1 VDTFELAEEKQT
13 SLFTTENTQRVE
25 RQKESPIFVIIGN
38 PPYNAGQINENDNSK
53 NRKYPVIDQKV
64 YETYAKDSKATLVNQ
79 LSDPYVKAIRF
90 ASDRI
95 GDEGIVAFVT
105 NNSFIDGI
113 AFDGMRKHLEGDFD
127 KIYHIN
133 LKGNA
138 RTSGERRRKEA
149 GNIFDDMIRV
159 SVGIT
164 FFIKNKNIS
173 KEEIEF
179 YIYSIDDYLKS
190 RQKKEFL
197 IDKQSFVNVNFEKRV
212 PTKNH
217 IWLNKGIREDFED
230 FIPIGS
236 KKAKRAKKKEEIQ
249 TIFKIYG
256 RGVCS
261 NGDAYVYNFN
271 EEKLKD
277 IAKGMVED
285 YNSQRDRWIR
295 EGQPKDL
302 RNFLDIDEKVLKWIR
317 HTKRS
322 LKRGLEA
329 TFDEEKIR
337 TAIYRPFCK
346 KYYYFERIFNEDLYR
361 IPKFFPTSE
370 SEKYNR
376 VICVKSRGMSKPFH
390 ALMVSCIPDVQFT
403 PNGQCFPF
411 YVYDDAGNATEN
423 ITDWCLEQFRDH
435 YGVGVDLCVNPNNT
449 KGEHTGSPLR
459 EITKWDIFYYVYAL
473 LHHPFYRKRYA
484 ANLKRELPRIP
495 FASNFFEFAEIGQKL
510 AALHIGYEDAD
521 EYPLDMIE
529 NPDEP
534 LDWRVEKMRIRN
546 KPKKYSRRKSRK
558 KGKSQKPSK
567 PAHIIYN
574 VFLTLGG
581 IPPETFDY
589 RLGNRSALEWI
600 VDRYRIKTDK
610 RSGITNDPN
619 RDDDPQYIVRLI
631 KKIVTVSLETVELV
645 EMLAEFNIEEGET
658 TK

>member
-1 VDTFELAEEKQT
+1 MA
-13 SLFTTENTQRVE
+13 
-25 RQKESPIFVIIGN
+25 
-38 PPYNAGQINENDNSK
+38 
-53 NRKYPVIDQKV
+53 
-64 YETYAKDSKATLVNQ
+64 
-79 LSDPYVKAIRF
+79 
-90 ASDRI
+90 
-95 GDEGIVAFVT
+95 
-105 NNSFIDGI
+105 
-113 AFDGMRKHLEGDFD
+113 
-127 KIYHIN
+127 KIYYY
-133 LKGNA
+133 
-138 RTSGERRRKEA
+138 RTEEFWRKEQKYE
-149 GNIFDDMIRV
+149 FLDKKK
-159 SVGIT
+159 SY
-164 FFIKNKNIS
+164 KNIQWT
-173 KEEIEF
+173 EI
-179 YIYSIDDYLKS
+179 KPN
-190 RQKKEFL
+190 KKH
-197 IDKQSFVNVNFEKRV
+197 N
-212 PTKNH
+212 
-217 IWLNKGIREDFED
+217 WLNKGIREDFED
-230 FIPIGS
+230 FIPIGT
-236 KKAKRAKKKEEIQ
+236 KKAKRAKRGEAK
-249 TIFKIYG
+249 TIFKIFAN
-256 RGVCS
+256 GVNTARDS
-261 NGDAYVYNFN
+261 FVYDFDKDKLLSRI
-271 EEKLKD
+271 EELCK
-277 IAKGMVED
+277 D
-285 YNSQRDRWIR
+285 YNAEILRYQQQGS
-295 EGQPKDL
+295 PKNID
-302 RNFLDIDEKVLKWIR
+302 NFVDYGKIKWSS
-317 HTKRS
+317 T
-322 LKRGLEA
+322 LKRHLKSGQNAE
-329 TFDEEKIR
+329 FDSQKIR
-337 TAIYRPFCK
+337 KSLYRPFTK
-346 KYYYFERIFNEDLYR
+346 MFLYYDRILIDRPSHFDE
-361 IPKFFPTSE
+361 IFPTAE
-370 SEKYNR
+370 TENDNR
-376 VICVKSRGMSKPFH
+376 VICVKAPGSKKPFH
-390 ALMVSCIPDVQFT
+390 CLMTDKIADLHLTGDS
-403 PNGQCFPF
+403 QCFPF

-510 AALHIGYEDAD
+510 AALHIGYEDAE

-574 VFLTLGG
+574 DFLTLGG